1 MPTRTPPAA
10 AAHPIQ
16 VVARRTGLSIDV
28 IRAWERRYDVVTPV
42 RSGSGRRLYS
52 DADIERL
59 RLLARA
65 TLTGRTIG
73 QVAALPNAALAAL
86 DPDGSAARAEPDAAR
101 GPRTAPAAAADDSTP
116 AAYHLDAALD
126 AVERFDG
133 MALDAALRR
142 AMIALPSAGFLEDVV
157 VPLWRRVGERTRD
170 GSLRAPHLHLALTTL
185 RRTLHRIAEV
195 AMTPVAAPDL
205 VVSTPQ
211 GQPQELGALLVAA
224 TAGAEGW
231 HVTYVGPGL
240 PADEIAETA
249 TLARARA
256 VAVSLGAFAGDRAI
270 PRELRRLRELLPRA
284 VSILVEGV
292 AADAHGGVLR
302 EIGATVLHDLPTLRA
317 RLRVLRDS

>member
-1 MPTRTPPAA
+1 MPTRTPLAA

-28 IRAWERRYDVVTPV
+28 IRAWERRYDVVTPI

-73 QVAALPNAALAAL
+73 QVAALPNASLAAL

-157 VPLWRRVGERTRD
+157 VPLWRRVGERTRE

-185 RRTLHRIAEV
+185 RRTLHRIAEI

>member
-1 MPTRTPPAA
+1 MRMPTRTSPAA

-42 RSGSGRRLYS
+42 RSGSGRRRYS

-73 QVAALPNAALAAL
+73 QVAALSNAALAAL
-86 DPDGSAARAEPDAAR
+86 DPDGDSARAASDAAR
-101 GPRTAPAAAADDSTP
+101 IAPAAAPDDSTP

-142 AMIALPSAGFLEDVV
+142 AMIALPSSGFLEDVV
-157 VPLWRRVGERTRD
+157 VPLWRRIGERARA

-195 AMTPVAAPDL
+195 AMMPAAAPDL

-231 HVTYVGPGL
+231 RVTYVGPGL
-240 PADEIAETA
+240 PAEEIAETA
-249 TLARARA
+249 TLARARV

-284 VSILVEGV
+284 VPILVEGA

-317 RLRVLRDS
+317 RLRALRDS

>member
-185 RRTLHRIAEV
+185 RRTLHRIAEI